1 MMCFVLDF
9 GLLKPAS
16 NPIFGDSSNFPTC
29 CQLVVVKKKMS
40 RFPSLLK
47 KNSERKSCCFS
58 RLFPPKC
65 VAGEKKKQ
73 SSETPQ
79 DLMFDLKKLY
89 IYISSLKLTAKA
101 PGNSNGWKMMK
112 FPFGLKG
119 PFSGAICAV
128 SFREGIYP
136 SQHPPNPLGFRK
148 TSLRKKP
155 PALDTSGS
163 SWQSR
168 LGVLDM
174 LGESSFLV
182 CRFLNMHT
190 YIDI

>member
-1 MMCFVLDF
+1 
-9 GLLKPAS
+9 
-16 NPIFGDSSNFPTC
+16 
-29 CQLVVVKKKMS
+29 
-40 RFPSLLK
+40 
-47 KNSERKSCCFS
+47 
-58 RLFPPKC
+58 
-65 VAGEKKKQ
+65 
-73 SSETPQ
+73 
-79 DLMFDLKKLY
+79 
-89 IYISSLKLTAKA
+89 
-101 PGNSNGWKMMK
+101 MK

-136 SQHPPNPLGFRK
+136 SQHPPNQLGSRK
-148 TSLRKKP
+148 TSHRKKP

-182 CRFLNMHT
+182 CRFLNIHM

>member
-1 MMCFVLDF
+1 
-9 GLLKPAS
+9 
-16 NPIFGDSSNFPTC
+16 
-29 CQLVVVKKKMS
+29 
-40 RFPSLLK
+40 
-47 KNSERKSCCFS
+47 
-58 RLFPPKC
+58 
-65 VAGEKKKQ
+65 
-73 SSETPQ
+73 
-79 DLMFDLKKLY
+79 
-89 IYISSLKLTAKA
+89 
-101 PGNSNGWKMMK
+101 MK

-182 CRFLNMHT
+182 CRCLNIHT
-190 YIDI
+190 YIDINLNSHIHVYIYICIDICIYIYISVIFIWYQYLSHKYDVHRGTLIFSNIRFQSNPLLVKHFERKNMPSWQEQETKLTVP